1 MKVLVSLIITA
12 AVVSSAAGADLKQW
26 QSPDKFYSFLI
37 PAEWEET
44 RPPGEPPSVAFT
56 SPDGKAEIRISAAY
70 GVKLPEKL
78 PDEILDLAFPNEK
91 GITAI
96 ARIRGSGWDGLQRD
110 YVDAAQTQ
118 RWTGIAARN
127 GSTVILVTMTAPT
140 MAFPEFEKTFKSVS
154 ESLKLGK

>member
-1 MKVLVSLIITA
+1 MKVLVSLVITA
-12 AVVSSAAGADLKQW
+12 AVISSATAADLKSW
-26 QSPDKFYSFLI
+26 QSPDKFYSFLV
-37 PAEWEET
+37 PSDWEET
-44 RPPGEPPSVAFT
+44 RQPGEPPSVAFT
-56 SPDGKAEIRISAAY
+56 SPDGKAEIRVSAAY
-70 GVKLPEKL
+70 AIKLPEKL

-127 GSTVILVTMTAPT
+127 GTTVILVTMSAPT
-140 MAFPEFEKTFKSVS
+140 MAFPEFEKTFKSVAD
-154 ESLKLGK
+154 SLKLGK